1 MIFIQ
6 WQWAVDL
13 PGRARMN
20 DRELRRYCSDIVR
33 RLDLPKPF
41 DINALVDQLE
51 ERRGR
56 PISLLS
62 MPLPADRGPCGLWV
76 ATPDVDY
83 VIYQANTRK
92 AHQGHIVLHE
102 IGHMLCGH
110 QSTPVEEAEVSR
122 LLLPNIDPS
131 VVRVVLGR
139 THYDRDEERA
149 AELIASLIP
158 LGADGTAP
166 RRATASP
173 PHVTALVDHLERSLE
188 RSSRRRA

>member
-1 MIFIQ
+1 
-6 WQWAVDL
+6 
-13 PGRARMN
+13 MN

-33 RLDLPKPF
+33 KLDLPKPF
-41 DINALVDQLE
+41 NINVLVDQLE
-51 ERRGR
+51 KRRGR
-56 PISLLS
+56 PISLIP

-102 IGHMLCGH
+102 LGHMLCEH
-110 QSTPVEEAEVSR
+110 KSTPAEENEMSR

-131 VVRVVLGR
+131 VVRAVLGR
-139 THYDRDEERA
+139 THYDRNEEKA

-158 LGADGTAP
+158 LRADGTAP
-166 RRATASP
+166 RRASTPP
-173 PHVTALVDHLERSLE
+173 PHVTALVSHLERSLE
-188 RSSRRRA
+188 RSSPRRA